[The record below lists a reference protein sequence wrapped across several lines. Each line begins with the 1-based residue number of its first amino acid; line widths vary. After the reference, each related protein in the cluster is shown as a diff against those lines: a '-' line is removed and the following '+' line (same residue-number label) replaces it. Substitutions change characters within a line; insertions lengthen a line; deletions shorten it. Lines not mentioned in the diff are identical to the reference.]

1 MLFDE
6 PTSALDP
13 EMVGEVLDVMRELA
27 REGMTMM
34 IVTHEMGFAREV
46 SDRVIYVDQGRITE
60 SGRPQEFFDNP
71 RNERTRA
78 FLSRVLKH

>member
-1 MLFDE
+1 MKRTILAAVAIVAFGTQVRPQE
-6 PTSALDP
+6 GDP
-13 EMVGEVLDVMRELA
+13 
-27 REGMTMM
+27 
-34 IVTHEMGFAREV
+34 
-46 SDRVIYVDQGRITE
+46 RVIYVDQGRITE